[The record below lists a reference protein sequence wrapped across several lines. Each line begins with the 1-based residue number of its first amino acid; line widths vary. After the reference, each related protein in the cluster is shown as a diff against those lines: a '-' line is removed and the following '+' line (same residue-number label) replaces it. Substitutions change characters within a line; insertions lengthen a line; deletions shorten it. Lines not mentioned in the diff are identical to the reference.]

1 MNTKKCAEGILEIF
15 DNYKWSK
22 KHRDEISVQ
31 LLQYLENYS
40 SEDVEEDSIDDIDLD
55 DYLEDIPEI
64 GKLIIPD
71 TTDKKQIADFENQC
85 MDVIETVVG
94 ESQEYERKDAIK
106 RAEELLKEE
115 QAKSENEYSILVH
128 QRVLQEFKRATDQ
141 EYNLL
146 RKQIFEL

>member
-1 MNTKKCAEGILEIF
+1 MNNVELINNILEIL
-15 DNYKWSK
+15 DKYKWSK
-22 KHRDEISVQ
+22 KRRDEISAE
-31 LLQYLENYS
+31 LLQCLENFS

-106 RAEELLKEE
+106 RAEELLKEK